1 MQEDVA
7 AIKSWAAIFKDPAAL
22 TKKVTKNLALHGFTI
37 RKDIK
42 EAKQE
47 WKDGE
52 WFKCGETVADL
63 LT

>member
-1 MQEDVA
+1 MQEDIA
-7 AIKSWAAIFKDPAAL
+7 AIKTWAAIFKDPAAL
-22 TKKVTKNLALHGFTI
+22 KKKVTRNLALHGLAI

-42 EAKQE
+42 DAKQE

-52 WFKCGETVADL
+52 WFKSGVTVADL